1 MKKILAID
9 FGERRIGIAI
19 SDNKHTFAFPRLTI
33 DTEKNSDVFQKIKS
47 IIIDNDIGKVV
58 IGNPVQVDGDD
69 SKKSQQIKNFSKK
82 LKKFI
87 DIPIVFW
94 DESYTTEKAKKILH
108 KSTKSFKEN
117 KDKLDQIAASLIL
130 EDYLKSN

>member
-19 SDNKHTFAFPRLTI
+19 SDNKHTFAFPKLTI
-33 DTEKNSDVFQKIKS
+33 DTEKTTDALQKIKNL
-47 IIIDNDIGKVV
+47 IIDNDIGKVV
-58 IGNPVQVDGDD
+58 IGNPVRVDGED

-82 LKKFI
+82 LKQII
-87 DIPIVFW
+87 DIPLEFW

-130 EDYLKSN
+130 EDYLKNN